1 LSPDGGQRYKLG
13 QARMFIPRAFG
24 EARMKR
30 IAIAAALLAMTSLT
44 APSAIGQTTPA
55 AAPPPAAL
63 TIGQNVSGELSSND
77 SQRRSGKYEDVFELD
92 GRRGQRLD
100 LRLNSA
106 AFDAYLVVTGPD
118 GFNLSNDDDPGGNGA
133 LHSRLV
139 IELPADGRYR
149 VSVTTFRPGETGA
162 YRLSAATAAGGV
174 EVTRADPAEPIRL
187 GASLTGQLAARGER
201 NQRYRFTARR
211 GERVRIEAS
220 SEAFDTI
227 LTLSRPDGTQDQNDD
242 TMVDGRTSLNS
253 RIDTVLAEDGD
264 YVIAVSAYA
273 PDGAGAYRLSLAQ
286 SPGSPRQADVPGGA
300 RVIALLVGVS
310 DYERTSDLP
319 NTDDDA
325 TELYAGLR
333 QAGMLHP
340 ASITLTNNQATVAN
354 VTSAFRRIAAAAG
367 PNDLFLFLF
376 SGHGDQVDVPVS
388 AAELDGRAETIEL
401 YDAPMTDAQFA
412 PLFASVRSRMS
423 LLAIDSCYAGGFRS
437 MVNRPNVV
445 GMFSSEE
452 DLTSL
457 VASRFEAGGFLSYFL
472 RTGISGEA
480 DDDGDRI
487 ITAGEL
493 STYVRRRFRREGDVP
508 ATTRE
513 DERNYQNIL
522 VERGGVHID
531 DVIVRLAGG
540 QQLAQ
545 AGPPVIRPAVAATPP
560 PPAVEDGKPEDE
572 AAIIS
577 EEPPADDGGKV
588 AEEDG
593 PVR

>member
-1 LSPDGGQRYKLG
+1 
-13 QARMFIPRAFG
+13 
-24 EARMKR
+24 MKR
-30 IAIAAALLAMTSLT
+30 FAIAAALLAMTSLSP
-44 APSAIGQTTPA
+44 PSAIGQSAPA
-55 AAPPPAAL
+55 APTAL
-63 TIGQNVSGELSSND
+63 AVGQNVDGELSPND
-77 SQRRSGKYEDVFELD
+77 SQRRSGKYEDVFELQ
-92 GRRGQRLD
+92 GRRGQRID
-100 LRLNSA
+100 LRLNSE
-106 AFDAYLVVTGPD
+106 AFDSYLVVTGPD
-118 GFNLSNDDDPGGNGA
+118 GFNLSNDDDAGGNGA

-149 VSVTTFRPGETGA
+149 VSVTTFRPGEMGR
-162 YRLSAATAAGGV
+162 YRLSAATAAAGV

-187 GASLTGQLAARGER
+187 GAALAGRLAAGQGAR

-211 GERVRIEAS
+211 GDRVRIEAS
-220 SEAFDTI
+220 SDDFDTI

-242 TMVDGRTSLNS
+242 TNVDGRTSLNS

-286 SPGSPRQADVPGGA
+286 SPGSPRQANVPGGA

-340 ASITLTNNQATVAN
+340 ASITLTNDQATVAN
-354 VTSAFRRIAAAAG
+354 VRAAFRRIAAAAG

-412 PLFASVRSRMS
+412 PLFASVRARMS
-423 LLAIDSCYAGGFRS
+423 LLAVDSCYAGGFRS
-437 MVNRPNVV
+437 MVNRPNVI

-457 VASRFEAGGFLSYFL
+457 VASRFQAGGFLSYFL

-540 QQLAQ
+540 QQVAQ
-545 AGPPVIRPAVAATPP
+545 AALPAVRPAVAPP
-560 PPAVEDGKPEDE
+560 PQDEGAKPDE
-572 AAIIS
+572 AAAI
-577 EEPPADDGGKV
+577 EATGDQEATGDL
-588 AEEDG
+588 EDEKPESG
-593 PVR
+593 ER

>member
-1 LSPDGGQRYKLG
+1 
-13 QARMFIPRAFG
+13 
-24 EARMKR
+24 MKR
-30 IAIAAALLAMTSLT
+30 IMMAAALLAMTGLSGP
-44 APSAIGQTTPA
+44 AAIGQDAPA
-55 AAPPPAAL
+55 APAPAAL
-63 TIGQNVSGELSSND
+63 AVGQSVDGELSSND
-77 SQRRSGKYEDVFELD
+77 HQRRSGKYEDVFELQ

-100 LRLNSA
+100 LRLNSD
-106 AFDAYLVVTGPD
+106 AFDSYLVVTGPD
-118 GFNLSNDDDPGGNGA
+118 GFNLSNDDDEGGNGA

-149 VSVTTFRPGETGA
+149 ISVTSFRPGEMGR
-162 YRLSAATAAGGV
+162 YRLSAATAAAGV
-174 EVTRADPAEPIRL
+174 AVTRADPAAPIRL
-187 GASLTGQLAARGER
+187 GASVTGRLAAGEGGR

-211 GERVRIEAS
+211 GDRVRIEAS
-220 SEAFDTI
+220 SDDFDTI

-242 TMVDGRTSLNS
+242 TTVDGRTSLNS

-264 YVIAVSAYA
+264 YVIAVSSYA

-286 SPGSPRQADVPGGA
+286 SPGSPRQANVPGGP

-310 DYERTSDLP
+310 DYERTSDLA

-325 TELYAGLR
+325 TELYSSLR

-340 ASITLTNNQATVAN
+340 ASITLTNDQATVAN
-354 VTSAFRRIAAAAG
+354 VRAAFRRIAAASG
-367 PNDLFLFLF
+367 PDDLFLFLF

-401 YDAPMTDAQFA
+401 YDAAMTDAEFA
-412 PLFASVRSRMS
+412 PLFASVRARMA
-423 LLAIDSCYAGGFRS
+423 LLAIDACYAGGFRS

-457 VASRFEAGGFLSYFL
+457 VASRFQAGGFLSYFL
-472 RTGISGEA
+472 RQGISGEA

-540 QQLAQ
+540 RQLAQ
-545 AGPPVIRPAVAATPP
+545 AAPLAVGPAVAASPATP
-560 PPAVEDGKPEDE
+560 AEDQGDKIEDE
-572 AAIIS
+572 PAFPTD
-577 EEPPADDGGKV
+577 EFPADDGKPS
-588 AEEDG
+588 EEG